1 MEFQS
6 LVVVSTFQGICR
18 RDYRY
23 RPHDYTA
30 HLECQTYTS
39 LRFQFEH
46 EKRSKSLIRKRY
58 NTSKNVP
65 GFQEFFVVT
74 L

>member
-23 RPHDYTA
+23 CPHDYTA

-46 EKRSKSLIRKRY
+46 EKKSKSLIRKRY